1 MDRAEAIKQW
11 RIEFAGFLN
20 AIGIVSLRTLG
31 RYVGVSQ
38 ATARK
43 KGELVDCILAIVSG
57 ERLPAAKSNRGAPV
71 KEDFVDPAIL
81 SGLDELNFKRAAI
94 EADYGEEA
102 TEENNACFSGT
113 QPSDSLVLSAKNQDT
128 AYYDRAV
135 FCGELT
141 TLSGSYCVKITEPRE
156 LLGEKAVISSKN
168 VELSGARTGDKL
180 TFHAGKQ
187 AGFYIVYEV
196 LSVNAVL
203 PGTLFENFDRA
214 DAVYPCEK
222 LLSFESDGNLL
233 LKYFVTLFPVGK
245 GQRVLVSGVPK
256 SGKSTLLREI
266 ARSAAKNDAEIKIV
280 AGLCER
286 SPETIG
292 EWRRE
297 FPVAEI
303 YASGY
308 CDEPDEQI
316 SQAEKALKC
325 AKEYVCDGKNALL
338 LFDDLNALAR
348 AFNETEESAGGR
360 TLAGGLESK
369 TVHYLKKFLGSARRL
384 KSGASLTV
392 FAVLSTETG
401 SPFDAVLSQ
410 ELLGVSSATWQ
421 LSGNFRRGKTAI
433 PDGTASHVDNE
444 EKFLSAEESKTLD
457 RLFSVGAE
465 KTFSDGK
472 EEILKESASAQ
483 DFLSRILGGNQK
495 ESMRNA

>member
-113 QPSDSLVLSAKNQDT
+113 QPSDSLVLSAKNQDP

-187 AGFYIVYEV
+187 AGFYIVAEV

-203 PGTLFENFDRA
+203 PGTLFDNFDRA

-256 SGKSTLLREI
+256 SGKS
-266 ARSAAKNDAEIKIV
+266 RSAAKNDAEIKIV

-292 EWRRE
+292 EWQRE

-465 KTFSDGK
+465 KTFSEGK